1 MRLVRY
7 LILLIVVLSTTAW
20 AAPTQSELPI
30 SWPQAAL
37 LTQPA
42 AAERDLRI
50 VMGHCEPE
58 VQGAAVHACDR
69 LTGRLDWDDDGQG
82 LVSRPRKVSGTHE
95 HDRAGTSTG
104 MANAWS
110 IRGQTKVAFRNQ
122 TERDDRLR
130 RSAGI

>member
-37 LTQPA
+37 LAQPA
-42 AAERDLRI
+42 PAERDLRI
-50 VMGHCEPE
+50 VVGHCEPA
-58 VQGAAVHACDR
+58 VQGAAVHACDQP
-69 LTGRLDWDDDGQG
+69 TGRLDWEDDGHG
-82 LVSRPRKVSGTHE
+82 LVSRPRKVSGTGE
-95 HDRAGTSTG
+95 HDRTG
-104 MANAWS
+104 MGSAWS
-110 IRGQTKVAFRNQ
+110 ILGRIKVAFSNQ

-130 RSAGI
+130 GSAGI